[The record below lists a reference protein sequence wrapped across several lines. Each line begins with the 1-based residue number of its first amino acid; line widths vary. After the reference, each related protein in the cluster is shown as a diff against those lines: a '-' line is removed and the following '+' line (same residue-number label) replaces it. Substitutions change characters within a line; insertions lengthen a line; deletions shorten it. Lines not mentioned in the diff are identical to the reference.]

1 MITALASHYARALA
15 DAVTGPQSD
24 VTPEQTA
31 ADLRLVAAVL
41 ADAPDL
47 ERCLLSPAVPRA
59 KKEATVE
66 TLGEHLKLNRLVRNF
81 LRLAV
86 HHRRV
91 NQLHGVLQ
99 EFERIIDERTGFERA
114 DIVSATNW
122 TGPQKQEITAA
133 LEKTSGKRIKPHFK
147 VDPSVLGGVI
157 ARLTSTEFD
166 GSLQGRLN
174 ALRHQLRT
182 AS

>member
-15 DAVTGPQSD
+15 DAVTGPRSD
-24 VTPEQTA
+24 VTPGQTA
-31 ADLRLVAAVL
+31 ADLRTVAAVL
-41 ADAPDL
+41 AEAPDL
-47 ERCLLSPAVPRA
+47 ERCLLSPSVPRA
-59 KKEATVE
+59 KKEAIVE
-66 TLGEHLKLNRLVRNF
+66 ILAVHLQLNRLVRNF

-91 NQLHGVLQ
+91 GQLNGVLH

-114 DIVSATNW
+114 DIVSAT
-122 TGPQKQEITAA
+122 TLTAGQKQEITAA
-133 LEKTSGKRIKPHFK
+133 LERTSGKRIRAHFK
-147 VDPSVLGGVI
+147 IDPAVLGGVI
-157 ARLTSTEFD
+157 ARLTTIEFD

-174 ALRHQLRT
+174 ALRRQLRA